1 MVKSGTL
8 ALKRNFVD
16 IFIVDGIEAFFS
28 LCCCGMHEN
37 RDVFGMLLVVV
48 DLRLHFGI
56 LTSEYSQK
64 CVIGP
69 CWWRPSF
76 TRRSTSFKPRVLLC
90 PLCAFLSNRRHVE
103 TPIFTRKA
111 AAVAATYFTTK
122 PLTTRPR
129 PQPVAL
135 HSRNN
140 TYLYYTSNVVT

>member
-16 IFIVDGIEAFFS
+16 NFIADGIEAFFS

-37 RDVFGMLLVVV
+37 HDVLGMLLVVV
-48 DLRLHFGI
+48 VVLRLHFGI

-111 AAVAATYFTTK
+111 VRRCNIFYYETTYYEAEAAAG
-122 PLTTRPR
+122 
-129 PQPVAL
+129 
-135 HSRNN
+135 S
-140 TYLYYTSNVVT
+140 TSFSK

>member
-16 IFIVDGIEAFFS
+16 NFIADGIGAFFS
-28 LCCCGMHEN
+28 QWCCGMHEN
-37 RDVFGMLLVVV
+37 RGVFGMPVVV
-48 DLRLHFGI
+48 VVLRLHFGI

-76 TRRSTSFKPRVLLC
+76 TRRSTSLKPRVLLC

-122 PLTTRPR
+122 PLTMR

-140 TYLYYTSNVVT
+140 TYLYYTFNVVT